1 MDKRLSGATRIVG
14 KTEKYGPTSVGL
26 TVREDQGLVGILV
39 TENGHQATRF
49 FTDEAEA
56 DDALGDSATQ
66 AALQAIGAWA
76 DLDWDTAVEEL
87 DRIRHESKP
96 SPPLDL

>member
-1 MDKRLSGATRIVG
+1 MPEQR
-14 KTEKYGPTSVGL
+14 GPSPVGL
-26 TVREDQGLVGILV
+26 TVREDQGLVGV
-39 TENGHQATRF
+39 VVAENGHQATRF

-56 DDALGDSATQ
+56 DDAEADAGTR

-76 DLDWDTAVEEL
+76 DLDWDEAVEEL
-87 DRIRHESKP
+87 DRIRHQSKP

>member
-1 MDKRLSGATRIVG
+1 MAEQRGSL
-14 KTEKYGPTSVGL
+14 PVGL
-26 TVREDQGLVGILV
+26 TVREDQGLVGIV
-39 TENGHQATRF
+39 VSENDHQATRF
-49 FTDEAEA
+49 FTDEAEV
-56 DDALGDSATQ
+56 DDALADTGTQ

-76 DLDWDTAVEEL
+76 DLDWDEAVEEL